1 MSDDLHKHDDDHW
14 RRLAEELGLPL
25 DEFAPAAPRGES
37 RSAERPPAQNEIR
50 DAGPP
55 PQRSERPT
63 EEERPRRGRGRRRR
77 GRGQDERPARDEE
90 RPPQETT
97 PVADEAEDDM
107 DTAPLE
113 GP

>member
-55 PQRSERPT
+55 PQRTERPT
-63 EEERPRRGRGRRRR
+63 EP
-77 GRGQDERPARDEE
+77 E
-90 RPPQETT
+90 RPPPRDFSAEEPSRAQVMEEVETAQEIPAGRRSPCGRT
-97 PVADEAEDDM
+97 
-107 DTAPLE
+107 L
-113 GP
+113 

>member
-37 RSAERPPAQNEIR
+37 RSAERPRAQNGIR

-55 PQRSERPT
+55 LQRSERPT
-63 EEERPRRGRGRRRR
+63 EP
-77 GRGQDERPARDEE
+77 E
-90 RPPQETT
+90 RPPPREFSAEEPSRAEVMEEVETAQEIR
-97 PVADEAEDDM
+97 AERGR
-107 DTAPLE
+107 P
-113 GP
+113 GGG